1 MLRVSLFAEETD
13 VYTSHEIS
21 VQRQTMLPVPLSL
34 YLLVEAEPVL
44 TSPILW
50 WMTTLLLKEIRV
62 SIYVWETPH
71 QWWSSLMMMV
81 IINFFQ
87 NKDFL
92 REKLAFSAPQIESG
106 NVVINEDGGSAVV
119 TVRLLN
125 EVEKDFVLDYNTG
138 EVPDGADGR

>member
-1 MLRVSLFAEETD
+1 
-13 VYTSHEIS
+13 
-21 VQRQTMLPVPLSL
+21 
-34 YLLVEAEPVL
+34 
-44 TSPILW
+44 
-50 WMTTLLLKEIRV
+50 
-62 SIYVWETPH
+62 
-71 QWWSSLMMMV
+71 MMMV

-92 REKLAFSAPQIESG
+92 PKKLAFSAPQIESG